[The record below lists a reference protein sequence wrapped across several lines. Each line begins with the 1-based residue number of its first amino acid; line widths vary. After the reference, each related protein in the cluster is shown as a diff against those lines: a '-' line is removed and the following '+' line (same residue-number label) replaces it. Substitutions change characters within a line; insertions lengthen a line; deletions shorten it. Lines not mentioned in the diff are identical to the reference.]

1 MHTFIYKIGC
11 YILHLKQDIKSNG
24 IKVLAMH
31 EDYNVGY
38 FGDERL
44 KKTAPYGSNDCTI
57 TRWCVYVVL
66 AVTGQPKLNLAVGS
80 GIKK

>member
-1 MHTFIYKIGC
+1 
-11 YILHLKQDIKSNG
+11 
-24 IKVLAMH
+24 MH

-44 KKTAPYGSNDCTI
+44 KKTAPYGSNECTI

-80 GIKK
+80 GLNNHQLKLVGLVSAD